1 MELSNI
7 NKTASIEKGGCVMRP
22 ALVSRLMALFGPTLL
37 LAGCTQVPVTGRQ
50 QLNLVP
56 DSTMHELSSNS
67 YAEFIKEHK
76 MSSNAKQTQ
85 MVKRVGVRIQNAV
98 ERYCLEHYLS
108 DQLHGYKWEFN
119 LVEDANVNAW
129 AMPGGKVV
137 VYTGLLPVTQT
148 EAGLAVVVGHE
159 IAHAFA
165 RHGAER
171 MTTGLIYE
179 LGGVALSQAM
189 ADSPA
194 RTRDLF
200 LRSYGIG
207 AQVGVLLPYS
217 RIQESEADRLGLI
230 FMAMAGYHPNEALSF
245 WERMATL
252 QEEKPRTL
260 ELLSTHPSDS
270 TRIRKITELMP
281 EAMRYYRPQ

>member
-1 MELSNI
+1 MKRGLI
-7 NKTASIEKGGCVMRP
+7 
-22 ALVSRLMALFGPTLL
+22 SRWAVLAGLL
-37 LAGCTQVPVTGRQ
+37 LAATGCTQVPVTGRQ

-56 DSTMHELSSNS
+56 DSTMHELSSSS

-108 DQLHGYKWEFN
+108 DQLRGYDWEFN

-137 VYTGLLPVTQT
+137 VYTGLLSVTRT
-148 EAGLAVVVGHE
+148 EAGLATVVGHE

-200 LRSYGIG
+200 LRLHGNG
-207 AQVGVLLPYS
+207 GLPS
-217 RIQESEADRLGLI
+217 
-230 FMAMAGYHPNEALSF
+230 
-245 WERMATL
+245 
-252 QEEKPRTL
+252 
-260 ELLSTHPSDS
+260 
-270 TRIRKITELMP
+270 
-281 EAMRYYRPQ
+281 